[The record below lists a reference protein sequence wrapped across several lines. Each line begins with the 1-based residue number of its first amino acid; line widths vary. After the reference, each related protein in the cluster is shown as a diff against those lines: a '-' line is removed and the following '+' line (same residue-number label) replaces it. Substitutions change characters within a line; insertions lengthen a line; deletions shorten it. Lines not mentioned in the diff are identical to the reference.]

1 MMRFA
6 LLMTRFAPLVLV
18 AAAMLAGCR
27 SADPA
32 PPVVAPASGTPAA
45 SGEAPGAPR
54 IIQPG
59 APGEPSRSVAAADA
73 PRARIAHTAADVAFM
88 KGMIGHHAQALE
100 MTELLRTRTGS
111 EQMKMLA
118 MRIDVSQTDEI
129 RFMQNWLRARGEE
142 VPGPHAHHM
151 PGGHMPGMLT
161 ADEMARLAAARGPE
175 FDRLFLAFMI
185 RHHDGALVMVR
196 ELFEADGAGQEAEI
210 NAFASDVVADQQMEI
225 DRMAGML
232 RTLQK

>member
-6 LLMTRFAPLVLV
+6 LLILV
-18 AAAMLAGCR
+18 AAAVLAGCR

-32 PPVVAPASGTPAA
+32 PPVVTPSAPASQAPR
-45 SGEAPGAPR
+45 EAPDAPR
-54 IIQPG
+54 IVQPG
-59 APGEPSRSVAAADA
+59 APGEASRSVAAADA
-73 PRARIAHTAADVAFM
+73 PMARIRHTAADVAFM

-100 MTELLRTRTGS
+100 MTELLRTRTES

-161 ADEMARLAAARGPE
+161 AEQMTQLAAARGPA
-175 FDRLFLAFMI
+175 FDQLFLRFMI
-185 RHHDGALVMVR
+185 QHHEGALVMVR
-196 ELFEADGAGQEAEI
+196 ELFDADGAGQEAEI

-225 DRMAGML
+225 DRMAGMW
-232 RTLQK
+232 RALQK

>member
-6 LLMTRFAPLVLV
+6 LYMLV

-32 PPVVAPASGTPAA
+32 PPAVVPAA
-45 SGEAPGAPR
+45 PVAQAPGAPREAPQAPR

-59 APGEPSRSVAAADA
+59 APGAPSRSVAAADA

-100 MTELLRTRTGS
+100 MTELLRTRTES

-118 MRIDVSQTDEI
+118 MRIDVSQSDEI
-129 RFMQNWLRARGEE
+129 RFMQHWLRARGEE

-210 NAFASDVVADQQMEI
+210 NAFTSDVVADQQMEI

-232 RTLQK
+232 RELQK

>member
-1 MMRFA
+1 MTRFA
-6 LLMTRFAPLVLV
+6 LLIVLP
-18 AAAMLAGCR
+18 AAVLAGCR

-32 PPVVAPASGTPAA
+32 PPLVAPPASAAPAQQPRQ
-45 SGEAPGAPR
+45 EPEAPR
-54 IIQPG
+54 IVQPG

-73 PRARIAHTAADVAFM
+73 PRARIMHTAADVAFM

-100 MTELLRTRTGS
+100 MTELLRTRTES
-111 EQMKMLA
+111 EQMKLLA

-129 RFMQNWLRARGEE
+129 RFMQNWLRARGEQ

-161 ADEMARLAAARGPE
+161 ADEMAQLAAARGPA
-175 FDRLFLAFMI
+175 FDRLFLEFMI
-185 RHHDGALVMVR
+185 QHHDGALVMVR
-196 ELFEADGAGQEAEI
+196 ELFAADGAGQEAEI

-225 DRMAGML
+225 DRMAGMWKA
-232 RTLQK
+232 LQK

>member
-6 LLMTRFAPLVLV
+6 LLTVV
-18 AAAMLAGCR
+18 AAAALAGCR

-32 PPVVAPASGTPAA
+32 APVVAPSVPAA
-45 SGEAPGAPR
+45 QAPAPQPGEAPAAPR

-73 PRARIAHTAADVAFM
+73 PRARITHTAADVAFM

-175 FDRLFLAFMI
+175 FDRLFLEFMI
-185 RHHDGALVMVR
+185 RHHDGALVMVD
-196 ELFEADGAGQEAEI
+196 ELFATDGAGQEAEI

-232 RTLQK
+232 RELQK